1 MAKPKSDAPKKPRK
15 PRQPKAEP
23 AAALATSSAS
33 FEAVLKKPSADQV
46 KTLVKRLAK
55 AKAEQD
61 SINGSAR
68 EMIAKVVETQHFDK
82 TALSMVR
89 RLYKMAKDRPEAL
102 AVTLPHLLSYIDDL
116 GIAEVADDNAGL
128 PLETGDFS
136 SRPDDEDVDRNA
148 ETPASGKS
156 PGLTIVPRPDED
168 NVAKVGRGVA

>member
-23 AAALATSSAS
+23 VAAQATFSAS
-33 FEAVLKKPSADQV
+33 SEAVLKKPSADQV

-68 EMIAKVVETQHFDK
+68 EMIAKAVETQHFDK

-128 PLETGDFS
+128 PLETADGGEAGGDFS
-136 SRPDDEDVDRNA
+136 
-148 ETPASGKS
+148 ETPDEQPFTGKS
-156 PGLTIVPRPDED
+156 MSLSIVPRPDED